1 MELLMSDVN
10 SWDQLEIDF
19 YLSQV
24 HQQHTVAV
32 YLMTAGFNRCPVL
45 MFLVG
50 FFFPSLIGVSLLA
63 IAVRWGILALYQG
76 YAY

>member
-1 MELLMSDVN
+1 MSDVN

-45 MFLVG
+45 MVLVG
-50 FFFPSLIGVSLLA
+50 FFFSFSNWSFPFSNSSEMGHPCFVSRVCLLK
-63 IAVRWGILALYQG
+63 GM
-76 YAY
+76 

>member
-1 MELLMSDVN
+1 MSDVN

-24 HQQHTVAV
+24 CQQHTAMV
-32 YLMTAGFNRCPVL
+32 YLMTASFNRFPVL
-45 MFLVG
+45 MLLV
-50 FFFPSLIGVSLLA
+50 FFSSLIGVSLLA

-76 YAY
+76 CAY